1 MRKRYKE
8 SQRRNILSYTFFF
21 NRLKTLAKSV
31 FIWDTTDFPLLEST
45 KIEEFLFNY
54 DRIAIFENDGGVMSM
69 LPYSSYSILNAYGLP
84 ERLRIYSPFMGFSTD
99 RTYDQVALLEDLNN
113 DTGLSM
119 CEICEYF
126 ATKLYAIDRAI
137 DVNLNN
143 QKTPLFITAK
153 DEATKLA
160 LKNMFMRIEGFENAI
175 AVNDSFDPTSII
187 VYPINAPYLSDKLNE
202 MKREIWVDALT
213 CLGIP
218 SQNDKRERMLVDEVV
233 QNLGEH
239 VFNVYTRLLTR
250 LETVDHAKH
259 VFGSKVEN
267 LTVRYNDKI
276 LENVGFLDLFD
287 RKGGVQ
293 VGYSDTTDNRRDGEQ

>member
-8 SQRRNILSYTFFF
+8 SQRRNTLSYTFFF

-54 DRIAIFENDGGVMSM
+54 DRLAIFENDGGDMSM

-84 ERLRIYSPFMGFSTD
+84 EQVRIYSPYMGFSTD
-99 RTYDQVALLEDLNN
+99 RTYDQVALLEELNN

-143 QKTPLFITAK
+143 QKTPVFITAK

-160 LKNMFMRIEGFENAI
+160 LKNMFMHIEGFENAV
-175 AVNDSFDPTSII
+175 AVNDSFDPTSIT
-187 VYPINAPYLSDKLNE
+187 VYPINAPYLADKLNE
-202 MKREIWVDALT
+202 MKRETWVDALT

-218 SQNDKRERMLVDEVV
+218 SQNDKRERMVVDEVV

-250 LETVDHAKH
+250 LEAVDHAKH

-293 VGYSDTTDNRRDGEQ
+293 LGDGDTTDNRRDDEQ